1 MDNRRRQW
9 ILEKGFNVDDD
20 LRQQL
25 VEGLSSNEDTVSVL
39 FGKTGVSSV
48 TLRNVYDKPVALE
61 DGSLRAIQDET
72 TGDWVITKKFE
83 VNVYGGLEPRFKI
96 TNMATGETMDEKSES
111 ITWTIEAGQK
121 IKVED
126 LTESDRPDART
137 WNVEG
142 SSEKHQQK
150 SLRNLLLLF
159 RVSILVSH
167 LWPNVRSLLL
177 WQSK

>member
-1 MDNRRRQW
+1 MKLQ
-9 ILEKGFNVDDD
+9 
-20 LRQQL
+20 
-25 VEGLSSNEDTVSVL
+25 
-39 FGKTGVSSV
+39 
-48 TLRNVYDKPVALE
+48 
-61 DGSLRAIQDET
+61 AI
-72 TGDWVITKKFE
+72 GKFE

-142 SSEKHQQK
+142 SSEKTSTEEFAEFTFAVPGEYSGFTFVAKRTQPAAVAVEVTKNIPLKVIVKK
-150 SLRNLLLLF
+150 SLG
-159 RVSILVSH
+159 
-167 LWPNVRSLLL
+167 
-177 WQSK
+177 

>member
-1 MDNRRRQW
+1 MVDTFLTFTNKSVGCKSHEWIIEEDNGF
-9 ILEKGFNVDDD
+9 LKKGFNVDDD

-83 VNVYGGLEPRFKI
+83 VNVYG
-96 TNMATGETMDEKSES
+96 
-111 ITWTIEAGQK
+111 
-121 IKVED
+121 
-126 LTESDRPDART
+126 
-137 WNVEG
+137 
-142 SSEKHQQK
+142 
-150 SLRNLLLLF
+150 
-159 RVSILVSH
+159 
-167 LWPNVRSLLL
+167 
-177 WQSK
+177 